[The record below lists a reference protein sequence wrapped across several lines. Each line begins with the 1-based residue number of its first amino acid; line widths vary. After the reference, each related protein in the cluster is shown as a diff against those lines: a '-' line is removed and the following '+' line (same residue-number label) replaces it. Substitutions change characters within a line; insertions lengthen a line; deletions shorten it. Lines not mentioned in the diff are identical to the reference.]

1 MAASELE
8 RIAREAERKA
18 YMGAFRHPEGT
29 SHARRREVMLEALR
43 QAYNAGVGDA
53 EAAVRSATVRAGEC
67 DDVVSQSQRA
77 LASVVSNLKLREEGG
92 EG

>member
-8 RIAREAERKA
+8 RIAREATAKMWQDA
-18 YMGAFRHPEGT
+18 GGPY
-29 SHARRREVMLEALR
+29 RRANPHEIWMVALR

-53 EAAVRSATVRAGEC
+53 ETVANEYATDLGRRGDVAEYIATRIAA
-67 DDVVSQSQRA
+67 
-77 LASVVSNLKLREEGG
+77 LKLREEGG